1 MKRLLSVLLILLLFS
16 SCSPV
21 PLGQQEEGASPTV
34 LHRETEVLSQSN
46 SRELQQAACEFL
58 KSNGF
63 FSSAY
68 GHNPEWEFLTGC
80 ADTIQVLWLQKGEA
94 QLIVEI
100 DGDCWRLELTKS
112 FLQNWQVTSFYSNP
126 TYPDREPERVNRVQ
140 ALFFGNPNMRKKLLL
155 VGNYSHLSLWYTVVE
170 KTTGEA
176 FL

>member
-1 MKRLLSVLLILLLFS
+1 MKRLVPVLLILLLFS

-21 PLGQQEEGASPTV
+21 PLGKQEEGAPPTV

-68 GHNPEWEFLTGC
+68 GYNPEWEFLTGC

-112 FLQNWQVTSFYSNP
+112 FLQNWEVTSFYSNP
-126 TYPDREPERVNRVQ
+126 TYPGQEPERVDRVQ
-140 ALFFGNPNMRKKLLL
+140 APFLVSVYMKGNC
-155 VGNYSHLSLWYTVVE
+155 
-170 KTTGEA
+170 
-176 FL
+176 F